1 MNDWHLGNMNLVQS
15 AHITDGYTE
24 SKGEQPYPRNE
35 ELRVR
40 VSTFFLLVKP
50 SCEHL
55 PQCGPHSA
63 REMWPHSSAASRILG
78 ALQRPKLRLT
88 HCFIPQTATELVFS
102 ENLAKGLHG

>member
-1 MNDWHLGNMNLVQS
+1 MNDWRLGNMNLVQS

-55 PQCGPHSA
+55 P
-63 REMWPHSSAASRILG
+63 
-78 ALQRPKLRLT
+78 
-88 HCFIPQTATELVFS
+88 
-102 ENLAKGLHG
+102 